1 MSHKNLLT
9 SEEQDMTHV
18 LGLWEVSGT
27 NTISRS
33 SVRYRVA
40 PASLLLA
47 NTSSTSATCRLVR
60 RIDVEPDRQYRL
72 FAFGYSETPGTT
84 FGVRANTYLVAS
96 VTPEDT
102 YQSSTETSFQRWT
115 LSSTVFTTG
124 QDTASVDVELYA
136 DGAPVWFDQVVL
148 VEYYEKP
155 YHAFTNLVMRRF
167 PEYMRDADEQGSYHL
182 ARFVDL
188 GTEVGDEILSAALAF
203 DYIPAVDG
211 VAGYDRCTL
220 VDPSYYPD
228 ETVAKAEWLPWLAQ
242 LVGVQGVKS
251 GSSGRT
257 PWFWLEDE
265 RGTWSEMETEIDP
278 TANPVWPVS
287 SFSRTSGVV
296 TATLGTP
303 QTSGPTYFPAV
314 GDVVEVTNTGGF
326 SGSYSVLTSNSGTK
340 VLTWSQDA
348 ADGTSSATSSL
359 RVSDSSWAEIEADN
373 PLAFDTVAALA
384 HLVRTRATGLRAGT
398 DAAITAAVMAVLD
411 GYESPGTARVYEG
424 GGILVTTSSPHPFA
438 AGDEAWIYGSAVP
451 AFNTGWEPSSQTVS
465 SVIDG
470 QSFVLDS
477 DLVDLGY
484 GTAACWVTNKKVVLE
499 RVSPL
504 SWELTVKTDEAQTQ
518 GVDLVVRA
526 ANLAKPAGVVVSHGY
541 NT

>member
-1 MSHKNLLT
+1 MSHRNLLT
-9 SEEQDMTHV
+9 TEEQEITYV
-18 LGLWEVSGT
+18 PGLWEVSGT

-33 SVRYRVA
+33 SARWRVA

-47 NTSSTSATCRLVR
+47 NTSSSSATCRLVR
-60 RIDVEPDRQYRL
+60 SIDVEPDKQYRL

-84 FGVRANTYLVAS
+84 FGVRAKTYLAAS
-96 VTPEDT
+96 ATPEAT
-102 YQSSTETSFQRWT
+102 YESSTEASYQRWT
-115 LSSTVFTTG
+115 LSSRVFTTG

-136 DGAPVWFDQVVL
+136 EGSPVWFDQVVL
-148 VEYYEKP
+148 IEYHEKP
-155 YHAFTNLVMRRF
+155 YHAFTNLVMGRF
-167 PEYMRDADEQGSYHL
+167 PEYMIDSDEQTSYHL
-182 ARFVDL
+182 SRFVDL
-188 GTEVGDEILSAALAF
+188 GVELGDEILSATLAF

-211 VAGYDRCTL
+211 IPGYDRCTL

-242 LVGVQGVKS
+242 LVGVQGVRS

-257 PWFWLEDE
+257 PWFWLEEE

-287 SFSRTSGVV
+287 SFTRTAGVV

-303 QTSGPTYFPAV
+303 QTSGPAYFPAI
-314 GDVVEVTNTGGF
+314 GDVVEVTNAEGF
-326 SGSYSVLTSNSGTK
+326 SGSYSVLTSDSGTK
-340 VLTWSQDA
+340 VLTWAQDA
-348 ADGTSSATSSL
+348 SNGTSAATSSL

-398 DAAITAAVMAVLD
+398 DAAITAAVRAVLD
-411 GYESPGTARVYEG
+411 GYESQGTARVYEG
-424 GGILVTTSSPHPFA
+424 GGILVTTSAPHPFE
-438 AGDEAWIYGSAVP
+438 AGDEAWIYDSAVP
-451 AFNTGWEPSSQTVS
+451 VFNTGWEPSPQTVS

-470 QSFVLDS
+470 QSFVLS
-477 DLVDLGY
+477 SGLADLGY